1 MTLLLDTHTALWLM
15 EGSQRLGRKARRACD
30 TALAANDLVVPSIV
44 FFEVGFLLKR
54 GKLKS
59 SVSLRDW
66 HAAVRALGVRELPFL
81 TEIAIRAS
89 EIENL
94 PGDPVDRIVVASAQV
109 EDAVLLTTDG
119 GLLDWPGQVRRQDA
133 QR

>member
-1 MTLLLDTHTALWLM
+1 MTVLLDTHTALWLM

-30 TALAANDLVVPSIV
+30 AARAANDLVVPSTV

-66 HAAVRALGVRELPFL
+66 HAAVRAL

-89 EIENL
+89 EIESL
-94 PGDPVDRIVVASAQV
+94 PGDPVDRIVVASALV

>member
-30 TALAANDLVVPSIV
+30 AARAAIDLVVPSIV

-59 SVSLRDW
+59 SVSLR
-66 HAAVRALGVRELPFL
+66 VGMPPYAL
-81 TEIAIRAS
+81 
-89 EIENL
+89 
-94 PGDPVDRIVVASAQV
+94 
-109 EDAVLLTTDG
+109 
-119 GLLDWPGQVRRQDA
+119 
-133 QR
+133 

>member
-1 MTLLLDTHTALWLM
+1 
-15 EGSQRLGRKARRACD
+15 
-30 TALAANDLVVPSIV
+30 
-44 FFEVGFLLKR
+44 
-54 GKLKS
+54 
-59 SVSLRDW
+59 LRDW
-66 HAAVRALGVRELPFL
+66 HAAVRALGVRELPLL
-81 TEIAIRAS
+81 TEVAIGAS

-94 PGDPVDRIVVASAQV
+94 PGDPVDRIVVASALV